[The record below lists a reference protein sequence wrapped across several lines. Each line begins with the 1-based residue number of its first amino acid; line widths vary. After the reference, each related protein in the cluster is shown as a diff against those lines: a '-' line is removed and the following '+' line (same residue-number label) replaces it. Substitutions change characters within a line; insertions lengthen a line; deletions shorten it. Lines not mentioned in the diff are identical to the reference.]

1 MQREGGREG
10 VHASAKGGRERGTEG
25 PASPRSAKA
34 DLHLSA
40 SSLASGGE
48 RKGERHANAAAA
60 VRDMSVACERVG
72 GSDVRIAG

>member
-1 MQREGGREG
+1 VQSEGGREG
-10 VHASAKGGRERGTEG
+10 VHACAKGGRERGTEG

-60 VRDMSVACERVG
+60 VRDMSVACEGVG
-72 GSDVRIAG
+72 VQTCA